1 MVNRNKK
8 SDEKK
13 NFVYNTNIKIE
24 IQNALFYPNQHHPQF
39 ASAATA
45 TGMNG
50 KNFNVYSG
58 ENIRSRKSLVGKI
71 STIN

>member
-24 IQNALFYPNQHHPQF
+24 IQNALFYPN
-39 ASAATA
+39 
-45 TGMNG
+45 
-50 KNFNVYSG
+50 
-58 ENIRSRKSLVGKI
+58 
-71 STIN
+71 